1 MPGSAWLNTNTSAF
15 VPGGRQSVPITMKSV
30 DGTEVKLEQIVKKQ
44 SPGMGAGVTPLPPSP
59 LPGSGL
65 GVANSNGA
73 GSMTANQRSIR
84 IESVDA
90 QQK

>member
-1 MPGSAWLNTNTSAF
+1 MNVSAF
-15 VPGGRQSVPITMKSV
+15 IPGGRKSVPITMKSA
-30 DGTEVKLEQIVKKQ
+30 DGMEVKLEQIVKKQ

-73 GSMTANQRSIR
+73 GSMTANRRSIR
-84 IESVDA
+84 IEDA